1 MVDSGAPRVVIAVA
15 PTGARKTKADHPNL
29 PISSSEIA
37 AESAACLEAGASM
50 IHLHVRDADDQ
61 HTLAPAIYRDAIE
74 EVRRVVGDALVLQM
88 TTEAVGRYTA
98 DEQIDAVEELK
109 PEAVSVAVREI
120 VPDSAS
126 EERAAAFFAGL
137 ADYGVL
143 PQFILYAPEEVT
155 IYADLCKRSVI
166 PNGEHSVLF
175 VLGRY
180 TSGQQ
185 SSPMDLLPFV
195 ETYNRH
201 QIDVPWMVCA
211 FGHREAECMAT
222 AISLGGHARVG
233 FENNQLRPDGH
244 EAENNVAAVANAA
257 AVVRALGRATAD
269 GAAARGVL
277 AGAPPNLA

>member
-88 TTEAVGRYTA
+88 TSEAVGRYTA

-137 ADYGVL
+137 ADHGVL

-233 FENNQLRPDGH
+233 FENNQLRPDGY